1 LKSTKLLHLV
11 MALRWRQHRVECI
24 CSWCCVRCN
33 VQPAA
38 KRVDVT
44 LSSDSEDEH
53 SALKTGVGKS
63 VVGEGGS
70 GKRQPMDSAVKT
82 Q

>member
-1 LKSTKLLHLV
+1 VH
-11 MALRWRQHRVECI
+11 
-24 CSWCCVRCN
+24 CN

-53 SALKTGVGKS
+53 SASKTGVGKS
-63 VVGEGGS
+63 VVGGGGGS